1 MTAPLLQMQAITKDF
16 PGVRA
21 LDNASFEV
29 RSGEIHALC
38 GENGAGKSTLIKI
51 LGGVY
56 PYGTYSGN
64 MRINDTTQQFHAVRD
79 AERAGIAII
88 HQELALIPE
97 MTVAENIYL
106 GKEPRRFGVID
117 RHRLYHEAGELL
129 SQFGL
134 AIPLEKPVYELGIG
148 QQQLVEIAKALG
160 RSLQAPIEQRR
171 SLQAPIEQRRSLQ
184 APIEQRRSLQAP
196 IEQRRSLQA
205 PIEQR
210 RSLQAPIEQ
219 RRSLQ
224 APIEQRR
231 SLQAP
236 IEQRR
241 SLHTDTVASGNAL
254 LLVLDEPTAALTES
268 EVDILRQILTQL
280 REKGVACIYITH
292 KLKEIFQIADRVT
305 VLRDG
310 KTVATQS
317 IKSPECT
324 EDVLISQMVGRELT
338 TLFPERQPNAS
349 INNGSNQEEVALRV
363 ENLSTYPSEPPR
375 LENVSFE
382 VRCGEIL
389 GIAGLMGAGRTELIS
404 TIFGAYSGKWIG
416 EIFIEGTPVE
426 IHAPHEAIQQ
436 GMALVS
442 EDRKRYGL
450 LLDADVTGNMTLVN
464 LGLSVELAP
473 YGIINH
479 NAASEKS
486 EHYVNSLQIKTPSL
500 EVPVNHLSGG
510 NQQKVVLG
518 KWLMTHPKVLF
529 LDEPTRGIDVGAKAE
544 IHALM
549 AKLADEGVAIVF
561 VSSELP
567 EILGMSDRVL
577 VLHEGKITGEFTNDN
592 LTQEDILRCAA
603 GA

>member
-1 MTAPLLQMQAITKDF
+1 MSTPLLQMQAITKDF

-21 LDNASFEV
+21 LDNASFAV
-29 RSGEIHALC
+29 LPGEIHALC

-56 PYGTYSGN
+56 PYGTYSGS
-64 MRINDTTQQFHAVRD
+64 MQINDKVQQFHSVRD

-106 GKEPRRFGVID
+106 GKEPRRLGVID
-117 RHRLYHEAGELL
+117 RNRLYHEADVLL

-134 AIPLEKPVYELGIG
+134 AIPLHKPVYELGIG

-160 RSLQAPIEQRR
+160 RSWQ
-171 SLQAPIEQRRSLQ
+171 
-184 APIEQRRSLQAP
+184 
-196 IEQRRSLQA
+196 
-205 PIEQR
+205 
-210 RSLQAPIEQ
+210 
-219 RRSLQ
+219 
-224 APIEQRR
+224 
-231 SLQAP
+231 
-236 IEQRR
+236 
-241 SLHTDTVASGNAL
+241 SGNAL

-292 KLKEIFQIADRVT
+292 KLKEIFQIAGRVT

-310 KTVATQS
+310 ETVATHT
-317 IKSPECT
+317 IKSAECT
-324 EDVLISQMVGRELT
+324 EDVLISEMVGRELT
-338 TLFPERQPNAS
+338 ALFPERHVE
-349 INNGSNQEEVALRV
+349 NGSNRAEVALRV
-363 ENLSTYPSEPPR
+363 ENLSTYPSEPPQ

-382 VRCGEIL
+382 VRRGEIL

-404 TIFGAYSGKWIG
+404 TIFGAYSGKWRG
-416 EIFIEGTPVE
+416 EVFIAGKPIQ
-426 IHAPHEAIQQ
+426 IHSPQEAIQQ

-450 LLDADVTGNMTLVN
+450 LLDVDITSNMTLPS
-464 LGLSVELAP
+464 LGLSADLTTR
-473 YGIINH
+473 GIINH
-479 NAASEKS
+479 NAATEKS
-486 EHYVNSLQIKTPSL
+486 AHYVDSLQVKTTSL
-500 EVPVNHLSGG
+500 EIPVNHLSGG

-549 AKLADEGVAIVF
+549 AKLADDGVAIVF

-592 LTQEDILRCAA
+592 LTQEDIMRCAA
-603 GA
+603 GT

>member
-1 MTAPLLQMQAITKDF
+1 MTVPLLQMQAITKDF

-21 LDNASFEV
+21 LDHASLEV
-29 RSGEIHALC
+29 HPGEIHALC

-56 PYGTYSGN
+56 PSGTYSGE
-64 MRINDTTQQFHAVRD
+64 MRINGTEQQFHSVRD
-79 AERAGIAII
+79 AARSGIAII

-106 GKEPRRFGVID
+106 GKEPRRFGIID
-117 RHRLYHEAGELL
+117 RNCLYHEAGELL

-134 AIPLEKPVYELGIG
+134 AIPLYKPVYELGIG
-148 QQQLVEIAKALG
+148 QQQLVEIANALG
-160 RSLQAPIEQRR
+160 RSLQ
-171 SLQAPIEQRRSLQ
+171 
-184 APIEQRRSLQAP
+184 
-196 IEQRRSLQA
+196 
-205 PIEQR
+205 
-210 RSLQAPIEQ
+210 
-219 RRSLQ
+219 
-224 APIEQRR
+224 
-231 SLQAP
+231 
-236 IEQRR
+236 
-241 SLHTDTVASGNAL
+241 SGNAL

-268 EVDILRQILTQL
+268 EVDILRQILIQL
-280 REKGVACIYITH
+280 RENGVACIYITH

-310 KTVATQS
+310 KTVATQFV
-317 IKSPECT
+317 KSAECT

-338 TLFPERQPNAS
+338 TLFPERQANTPS
-349 INNGSNQEEVALRV
+349 ENGLNQEKIALRV
-363 ENLSTYPSEPPR
+363 ENLSTYPPESPR

-382 VRCGEIL
+382 VQRGEIL

-416 EIFIEGTPVE
+416 EIFIEGRPVH
-426 IHAPHEAIQQ
+426 IHSPYEAIQQ
-436 GMALVS
+436 RMGLVS

-450 LLDADVTGNMTLVN
+450 LLDVDVVRNLTLAS
-464 LGLSVELAP
+464 LGSSRDLVS

-486 EHYVNSLQIKTPSL
+486 VHYVNTLQIKTTSL
-500 EVPVNHLSGG
+500 EVPVNNLSGG

-549 AKLADEGVAIVF
+549 AKLAQQGVAIVF

-577 VLHEGKITGEFTNDN
+577 VLHEGKITGEFINDH
-592 LTQEDILRCAA
+592 LTQEEILRCAA
-603 GA
+603 GG

>member
-1 MTAPLLQMQAITKDF
+1 MSVPLLHMQAITKDF

-21 LDNASFEV
+21 LDDVSFEV

-56 PYGTYSGN
+56 PSGTYEGQF
-64 MRINDTTQQFHAVRD
+64 RINGNEQQFHTVRD

-106 GKEPRRFGVID
+106 GKEPRQLGIID

-134 AIPLEKPVYELGIG
+134 EIPLHKPVHELGIG

-160 RSLQAPIEQRR
+160 RSLQ
-171 SLQAPIEQRRSLQ
+171 
-184 APIEQRRSLQAP
+184 
-196 IEQRRSLQA
+196 
-205 PIEQR
+205 
-210 RSLQAPIEQ
+210 
-219 RRSLQ
+219 
-224 APIEQRR
+224 
-231 SLQAP
+231 
-236 IEQRR
+236 
-241 SLHTDTVASGNAL
+241 SGNAL

-268 EVDILRQILTQL
+268 EVEILRQILTQL

-292 KLKEIFQIADRVT
+292 KLKEIFQLADRVT

-324 EDVLISQMVGRELT
+324 EDMLISQMVGRELT
-338 TLFPERQPNAS
+338 ALFPERQTE
-349 INNGSNQEEVALRV
+349 NGLHQEEVALRV
-363 ENLSTYPSEPPR
+363 ENLSTYPSEPPQ
-375 LENVSFE
+375 LEDINFE
-382 VRCGEIL
+382 VRRGEIL

-404 TIFGAYSGKWIG
+404 TIFGAYDGKWSG
-416 EIFIEGTPVE
+416 EIIIDGTAVQMPS
-426 IHAPHEAIQQ
+426 PHEAIHH
-436 GMALVS
+436 GMGLVS

-450 LLDADVTGNMTLVN
+450 LLDVDVVRNMTLAS
-464 LGLSVELAP
+464 LGLSSDITP
-473 YGIINH
+473 HGIINH
-479 NAASEKS
+479 NAAFQKS
-486 EHYVNSLQIKTPSL
+486 EHYVDSLQIKTTSL
-500 EVPVNHLSGG
+500 NVPVNHLSGG

-518 KWLMTHPKVLF
+518 KWLMTEPKVLF

-549 AKLADEGVAIVF
+549 AQLAEEGVAIVF

-577 VLHEGKITGEFTNDN
+577 VLHEGKTAGEFINKN
-592 LTQEDILRCAA
+592 LTQEDILRCAS
-603 GA
+603 GG

>member
-1 MTAPLLQMQAITKDF
+1 MTTPLLHMQSITKDF

-21 LDNASFEV
+21 LDDVSFEV
-29 RSGEIHALC
+29 RPGEIHALC

-56 PYGTYSGN
+56 PYGTYEGELHINGN
-64 MRINDTTQQFHAVRD
+64 EQQFHTVRD

-106 GKEPRRFGVID
+106 GKEPCQFGTINK
-117 RHRLYHEAGELL
+117 HRLYHEAGELL

-134 AIPLEKPVYELGIG
+134 TIPLRKPVHELGIG

-160 RSLQAPIEQRR
+160 RSLQAHIQQRR
-171 SLQAPIEQRRSLQ
+171 SLQANSES
-184 APIEQRRSLQAP
+184 
-196 IEQRRSLQA
+196 
-205 PIEQR
+205 
-210 RSLQAPIEQ
+210 
-219 RRSLQ
+219 
-224 APIEQRR
+224 
-231 SLQAP
+231 
-236 IEQRR
+236 
-241 SLHTDTVASGNAL
+241 SGSAL

-268 EVDILRQILTQL
+268 EVDILREILTQL

-317 IKSPECT
+317 IKSSECT
-324 EDVLISQMVGRELT
+324 EDALISQMVGRELT
-338 TLFPERQPNAS
+338 ALFPKRRTVS
-349 INNGSNQEEVALRV
+349 IDKNRSNRDDVALRV
-363 ENLSTYPSEPPR
+363 ENLSTYPSEPPQ
-375 LENVSFE
+375 LENINFE
-382 VRCGEIL
+382 VRRGEIL

-404 TIFGAYSGKWIG
+404 TIFGVYEGRWRG
-416 EIFIEGTPVE
+416 EIVIEDATVN
-426 IHAPHEAIQQ
+426 IHSPREAIQH
-436 GMALVS
+436 GIALVS

-450 LLDADVTGNMTLVN
+450 LLDVDVVRNMTLAS
-464 LGLSVELAP
+464 LGPSSDITSH
-473 YGIINH
+473 GIIDDNT
-479 NAASEKS
+479 AFEKS
-486 EHYVNSLQIKTPSL
+486 EHYVDSLQIKTTSL

-518 KWLMTHPKVLF
+518 KWLMTHPTVLF

-544 IHALM
+544 IHTLM
-549 AKLADEGVAIVF
+549 AKLAQEGVAIVF

-567 EILGMSDRVL
+567 EILGMSDRVI
-577 VLHEGKITGEFTNDN
+577 VLHAGKITGEFINEN

-603 GA
+603 GTSVSKPPSPNRKVN

>member
-1 MTAPLLQMQAITKDF
+1 MTAPLLQMQSITKDF

-21 LDNASFEV
+21 LDHASLEV
-29 RSGEIHALC
+29 HPGEIHALC

-56 PYGTYSGN
+56 PSGTYSGE
-64 MRINDTTQQFHAVRD
+64 MCINGTEQQFHSVRD

-106 GKEPRRFGVID
+106 GKEPRRFGIID
-117 RHRLYHEAGELL
+117 RNCLYHEAGELL

-134 AIPLEKPVYELGIG
+134 TIPLQKPICELGIG

-160 RSLQAPIEQRR
+160 RSLQANTP
-171 SLQAPIEQRRSLQ
+171 P
-184 APIEQRRSLQAP
+184 
-196 IEQRRSLQA
+196 
-205 PIEQR
+205 
-210 RSLQAPIEQ
+210 
-219 RRSLQ
+219 
-224 APIEQRR
+224 
-231 SLQAP
+231 
-236 IEQRR
+236 
-241 SLHTDTVASGNAL
+241 SGNAL

-268 EVDILRQILTQL
+268 EVDILRQILIRL

-317 IKSPECT
+317 VKSAECT

-338 TLFPERQPNAS
+338 TLFPERHK
-349 INNGSNQEEVALRV
+349 NGPNQEKIALRV
-363 ENLSTYPSEPPR
+363 ENLSTYPPEPPR
-375 LENVSFE
+375 LENVSFAVQSGE
-382 VRCGEIL
+382 VL

-404 TIFGAYSGKWIG
+404 TIFGAYSGKWSG
-416 EIFIEGTPVE
+416 EVSIEGRPVQ
-426 IHAPHEAIQQ
+426 IHSPHAAIQQ
-436 GMALVS
+436 GMGLVS

-450 LLDADVTGNMTLVN
+450 LLDVDVVRNLTLAS
-464 LGLSVELAP
+464 LGSSRDLAS

-486 EHYVNSLQIKTPSL
+486 VHYVDTLQIKTPSL
-500 EVPVNHLSGG
+500 EVPVNNLSGG

-549 AKLADEGVAIVF
+549 AKLAQEGVAIVF

-577 VLHEGKITGEFTNDN
+577 VLHEGKITGEFVNNN
-592 LTQEDILRCAA
+592 LTQEEILRCAA

>member
-1 MTAPLLQMQAITKDF
+1 MTTPLLHMQAITKDF

-21 LDNASFEV
+21 LDNVSFEV
-29 RSGEIHALC
+29 YPGEIHALC

-56 PYGTYSGN
+56 PSGTYEGQL
-64 MRINDTTQQFHAVRD
+64 RINGNEQRFHSVRD

-106 GKEPRRFGVID
+106 GKEPCQLGTID

-134 AIPLEKPVYELGIG
+134 TIPLHKPVRELGIG

-160 RSLQAPIEQRR
+160 RSLQAHIEQRR
-171 SLQAPIEQRRSLQ
+171 SLQAHIEQRRSWQAHIEQRRSLQ
-184 APIEQRRSLQAP
+184 AHIEQRRSWQAN
-196 IEQRRSLQA
+196 
-205 PIEQR
+205 
-210 RSLQAPIEQ
+210 
-219 RRSLQ
+219 
-224 APIEQRR
+224 
-231 SLQAP
+231 
-236 IEQRR
+236 
-241 SLHTDTVASGNAL
+241 TDTSSNAL

-268 EVDILRQILTQL
+268 EVDILRQILSQL

-310 KTVATQS
+310 KAVATQS

-324 EDVLISQMVGRELT
+324 EEVLISQMVGRELT
-338 TLFPERQPNAS
+338 ALFPKRRTAATDE
-349 INNGSNQEEVALRV
+349 NGANQQDIALRV
-363 ENLSTYPSEPPR
+363 ENLSTYPSEPPQ
-375 LENVSFE
+375 LKDISFE
-382 VRCGEIL
+382 VRRGEIL

-404 TIFGAYSGKWIG
+404 TIFGAYDGRWSG
-416 EIFIEGTPVE
+416 EIIIDGTTAQ
-426 IHAPHEAIQQ
+426 IRAPREAIQY

-450 LLDADVTGNMTLVN
+450 LLEVDVTGNMTLAS
-464 LGLSVELAP
+464 LSVSSDITSH
-473 YGIINH
+473 GIINK
-479 NAASEKS
+479 NMAFEKS
-486 EHYVNSLQIKTPSL
+486 EHYVDSLQIKTTSL

-544 IHALM
+544 IHTLM
-549 AKLADEGVAIVF
+549 AKLAQEGVAIVF

-567 EILGMSDRVL
+567 EILGMSDRVM
-577 VLHEGKITGEFTNDN
+577 VLHEGEITGEFINDN
-592 LTQEDILRCAA
+592 LTQEDLLRCAA

>member
-1 MTAPLLQMQAITKDF
+1 MIFIANTATITRNYDWSVDERWQPHCFRCKGSRKIS

-21 LDNASFEV
+21 LDDASFEV
-29 RSGEIHALC
+29 HRGEIHALC

-56 PYGTYSGN
+56 PFGTYSGE
-64 MRINDTTQQFHAVRD
+64 MRINGIAQQFGSVRD
-79 AERAGIAII
+79 AERAGIAVI

-117 RHRLYHEAGELL
+117 KNRLYHEAGELL

-134 AIPLEKPVYELGIG
+134 RIPLQKPVYELGIG

-160 RSLQAPIEQRR
+160 RSLQSDA
-171 SLQAPIEQRRSLQ
+171 
-184 APIEQRRSLQAP
+184 
-196 IEQRRSLQA
+196 
-205 PIEQR
+205 
-210 RSLQAPIEQ
+210 
-219 RRSLQ
+219 
-224 APIEQRR
+224 
-231 SLQAP
+231 
-236 IEQRR
+236 
-241 SLHTDTVASGNAL
+241 VASGNAL

-268 EVDILRQILTQL
+268 EVDILREILNRF
-280 REKGVACIYITH
+280 RENGVACIYITH

-317 IKSPECT
+317 VKSDGCT

-338 TLFPERQPNAS
+338 TLFPERQTK
-349 INNGSNQEEVALRV
+349 NGLSRGDIALRV
-363 ENLSTYPSEPPR
+363 ENLSTNPPEPPR

-382 VRCGEIL
+382 VRRGEIL
-389 GIAGLMGAGRTELIS
+389 GIAGLMGAGRTELIG
-404 TIFGAYSGKWIG
+404 TIFGAYSGKWAG
-416 EIFIEGTPVE
+416 EVFIEGKPVQ
-426 IHAPHEAIQQ
+426 IHTPHEAIQH
-436 GMALVS
+436 GMGLVS

-450 LLDADVTGNMTLVN
+450 LMDVDVVHNMTLAS
-464 LGLSVELAP
+464 LGLSQDLAS
-473 YGIINH
+473 YGVINH
-479 NAASEKS
+479 NAAAESS
-486 EHYVNSLQIKTPSL
+486 AHYVDTLQIKTTSL

-549 AKLADEGVAIVF
+549 AELAHEGVAIVF

-577 VLHEGKITGEFTNDN
+577 VLHEGKVTGEFINHN
-592 LTQEDILRCAA
+592 LTQADILRCAA

>member
-56 PYGTYSGN
+56 PHGTYSGS
-64 MRINDTTQQFHAVRD
+64 MHINDTEQQFHSVRD

-106 GKEPRRFGVID
+106 GKEPRRFGIID

-160 RSLQAPIEQRR
+160 RSLQ
-171 SLQAPIEQRRSLQ
+171 
-184 APIEQRRSLQAP
+184 
-196 IEQRRSLQA
+196 
-205 PIEQR
+205 
-210 RSLQAPIEQ
+210 
-219 RRSLQ
+219 
-224 APIEQRR
+224 
-231 SLQAP
+231 
-236 IEQRR
+236 
-241 SLHTDTVASGNAL
+241 SGNAL

-268 EVDILRQILTQL
+268 EVDILRQILTRL

-338 TLFPERQPNAS
+338 ALFPERQANS
-349 INNGSNQEEVALRV
+349 STDNGSKEKEVALRV
-363 ENLSTYPSEPPR
+363 ANLSTYPSEPPR

-382 VRCGEIL
+382 VRRGEIL

-404 TIFGAYSGKWIG
+404 TIFGAYDGKWSG
-416 EIFIEGTPVE
+416 DIFIEDTPVE
-426 IHAPHEAIQQ
+426 IHAPREAIQQ

-450 LLDADVTGNMTLVN
+450 LLDADVTRNMTLVN
-464 LGLSVELAP
+464 LGLSADLAS

-486 EHYVNSLQIKTPSL
+486 EHYVNSLQIKTTSL

-592 LTQEDILRCAA
+592 LTQEEILRCAA

>member
-1 MTAPLLQMQAITKDF
+1 MTVPLLQMQAIIKDF

-21 LDNASFEV
+21 LDNTSFEV
-29 RSGEIHALC
+29 HPGEIHALC

-56 PYGTYSGN
+56 PYGTYSGSL
-64 MRINDTTQQFHAVRD
+64 RINDTEQQFHAVRD

-106 GKEPRRFGVID
+106 GKEPRRFGIID

-134 AIPLEKPVYELGIG
+134 AILLQKPVYELGIG

-160 RSLQAPIEQRR
+160 RSLQ
-171 SLQAPIEQRRSLQ
+171 
-184 APIEQRRSLQAP
+184 
-196 IEQRRSLQA
+196 
-205 PIEQR
+205 
-210 RSLQAPIEQ
+210 
-219 RRSLQ
+219 
-224 APIEQRR
+224 
-231 SLQAP
+231 
-236 IEQRR
+236 
-241 SLHTDTVASGNAL
+241 SGNAL

-268 EVDILRQILTQL
+268 EVDILRQILTRL

-317 IKSPECT
+317 VKSPECT

-338 TLFPERQPNAS
+338 ALFPKRTENTSKQD
-349 INNGSNQEEVALRV
+349 EVALRV

-375 LENVSFE
+375 LENVNFE
-382 VRCGEIL
+382 VRRGEIL

-404 TIFGAYSGKWIG
+404 TIFGAYSGKWSG
-416 EIFIEGTPVE
+416 KVFIEGAPFH
-426 IHAPHEAIQQ
+426 IHSPLEAIQQ
-436 GMALVS
+436 GIGLVS

-450 LLDADVTGNMTLVN
+450 LLDVDVTGNMTLPS
-464 LGLSVELAP
+464 LGLSADLTS

-486 EHYVNSLQIKTPSL
+486 EHYVDSLQIKTTSL
-500 EVPVNHLSGG
+500 ETPVNHLSGG

-549 AKLADEGVAIVF
+549 AKLAEEGVAIVF

-577 VLHEGKITGEFTNDN
+577 VLHEGKITGEFINDN
-592 LTQEDILRCAA
+592 LTQEEILRCAA

>member
-1 MTAPLLQMQAITKDF
+1 MTVPLLHMQAITKDF

-21 LDNASFEV
+21 LDNVSFEV
-29 RSGEIHALC
+29 RPGEIHALC

-56 PYGTYSGN
+56 PCGTYEGQL
-64 MRINDTTQQFHAVRD
+64 RINGNEQRFHTVRD
-79 AERAGIAII
+79 AERAGIAVI

-106 GKEPRRFGVID
+106 GKEPCQFGTID

-134 AIPLEKPVYELGIG
+134 TIPLHKPVHELGIG

-160 RSLQAPIEQRR
+160 RSLQANI
-171 SLQAPIEQRRSLQ
+171 
-184 APIEQRRSLQAP
+184 
-196 IEQRRSLQA
+196 
-205 PIEQR
+205 
-210 RSLQAPIEQ
+210 
-219 RRSLQ
+219 
-224 APIEQRR
+224 
-231 SLQAP
+231 
-236 IEQRR
+236 
-241 SLHTDTVASGNAL
+241 DTSSNAL

-310 KTVATQS
+310 RAVATQS

-324 EDVLISQMVGRELT
+324 EEVLISQMVGRELT
-338 TLFPERQPNAS
+338 ALFPKRRTTLTDE
-349 INNGSNQEEVALRV
+349 NGSSPEDVALRV
-363 ENLSTYPSEPPR
+363 ENLSTYPSEPPQ
-375 LENVSFE
+375 LKDISFE

-404 TIFGAYSGKWIG
+404 TIFGAYDGRWSG
-416 EIFIEGTPVE
+416 EIIIDGVAIQ
-426 IHAPHEAIQQ
+426 IHSPREAIQY

-450 LLDADVTGNMTLVN
+450 LLEVDVIGNMTLAS
-464 LGLSVELAP
+464 LSLSSGITSH
-473 YGIINH
+473 GIINE
-479 NAASEKS
+479 NTALEKS
-486 EHYVNSLQIKTPSL
+486 EHYVDSLQIKTTSL

-510 NQQKVVLG
+510 NQQKVVIG

-544 IHALM
+544 IHMLM
-549 AKLADEGVAIVF
+549 AKLAQEGVAIVF

-567 EILGMSDRVL
+567 EILGMSDRVM
-577 VLHEGKITGEFTNDN
+577 VLHEGEITGEFINDN
-592 LTQEDILRCAA
+592 LTQEEILRCAA

>member
-1 MTAPLLQMQAITKDF
+1 MATALLQMQAITKDF

-29 RSGEIHALC
+29 HPGEIHALC

-56 PYGTYSGN
+56 PFGTYSGE
-64 MRINDTTQQFHAVRD
+64 MRINGIEQRFDSVRD

-106 GKEPRRFGVID
+106 GKEPRRFGIID
-117 RHRLYHEAGELL
+117 KHRLYHEAGELL
-129 SQFGL
+129 SQLGL
-134 AIPLEKPVYELGIG
+134 TLPLQKRVYELGIG

-171 SLQAPIEQRRSLQ
+171 GLQ
-184 APIEQRRSLQAP
+184 
-196 IEQRRSLQA
+196 
-205 PIEQR
+205 
-210 RSLQAPIEQ
+210 
-219 RRSLQ
+219 
-224 APIEQRR
+224 
-231 SLQAP
+231 
-236 IEQRR
+236 
-241 SLHTDTVASGNAL
+241 TDADGSGNAL

-268 EVDILRQILTQL
+268 EVDILREILDRL
-280 REKGVACIYITH
+280 RANGVACIYITH

-310 KTVATQS
+310 KTVATQPV
-317 IKSPECT
+317 KSDGCT

-338 TLFPERQPNAS
+338 TLFPERGTE
-349 INNGSNQEEVALRV
+349 NGSDREEVALRV

-382 VRCGEIL
+382 VRRGEIL
-389 GIAGLMGAGRTELIS
+389 GIAGLMGAGRTELMG
-404 TIFGAYSGKWIG
+404 TIFGAYGGRWDG
-416 EIFIEGTPVE
+416 EVFIADQRVE
-426 IHAPHEAIQQ
+426 IHTPHAAIQH
-436 GMALVS
+436 GIGLVS

-450 LLDADVTGNMTLVN
+450 LMDVDVVHNMTLAS
-464 LGLSVELAP
+464 LGLSEALVS

-479 NAASEKS
+479 NAASDKS
-486 EHYVNSLQIKTPSL
+486 AHYVDTLQIKATSL

-518 KWLMTHPKVLF
+518 KWLMTRPKVLF

-549 AKLADEGVAIVF
+549 AELAHEGVAIVF

-577 VLHEGKITGEFTNDN
+577 VLHEGSVTGEFINHN
-592 LTQEDILRCAA
+592 LTQEEILRCAA

>member
-1 MTAPLLQMQAITKDF
+1 MSVPLLHMQAITKDF

-21 LDNASFEV
+21 LDDVSFEV
-29 RSGEIHALC
+29 RPGEIHALC

-56 PYGTYSGN
+56 PCGTYEGQLHINGN
-64 MRINDTTQQFHAVRD
+64 EQQFHTVRD

-106 GKEPRRFGVID
+106 GKEPCQFGTID
-117 RHRLYHEAGELL
+117 RHRLYHEASELL

-134 AIPLEKPVYELGIG
+134 MIPLHKPVHELGIG

-160 RSLQAPIEQRR
+160 RSLQAHIEQRR
-171 SLQAPIEQRRSLQ
+171 SLQ
-184 APIEQRRSLQAP
+184 
-196 IEQRRSLQA
+196 
-205 PIEQR
+205 
-210 RSLQAPIEQ
+210 
-219 RRSLQ
+219 
-224 APIEQRR
+224 
-231 SLQAP
+231 
-236 IEQRR
+236 
-241 SLHTDTVASGNAL
+241 SGNAL

-268 EVDILRQILTQL
+268 EVEILRQILIQL

-324 EDVLISQMVGRELT
+324 EEVLISQMVGRELT
-338 TLFPERQPNAS
+338 TLFPKRRIKPIAE
-349 INNGSNQEEVALRV
+349 NGSSQEDIALRV
-363 ENLSTYPSEPPR
+363 ENLSTYPSEPPQ
-375 LENVSFE
+375 LEDISFE
-382 VRCGEIL
+382 VRRGEIL

-404 TIFGAYSGKWIG
+404 TIFGAYEGRWTG
-416 EIFIEGTPVE
+416 EIVIGGSAVQ
-426 IHAPHEAIQQ
+426 IHSPGEAIQHE
-436 GMALVS
+436 MALVS

-450 LLDADVTGNMTLVN
+450 LLDVDVVRNMTLAS
-464 LGLSVELAP
+464 LGSSSDITS
-473 YGIINH
+473 YGLVNH
-479 NAASEKS
+479 NAAFQKS
-486 EHYVNSLQIKTPSL
+486 EHYVDSLQIKTTSL
-500 EVPVNHLSGG
+500 DVPVNHLSGG

-549 AKLADEGVAIVF
+549 TKLAEEGVAIVF

-577 VLHEGKITGEFTNDN
+577 VLHEGKITGEFLNDN
-592 LTQEDILRCAA
+592 LTQEDILKCAA
-603 GA
+603 GT

>member
-1 MTAPLLQMQAITKDF
+1 MTVPLLHMQAITKDF

-21 LDNASFEV
+21 LDNVSFEV
-29 RSGEIHALC
+29 YPGEVHALC

-56 PYGTYSGN
+56 PYGTYAGELHINGN
-64 MRINDTTQQFHAVRD
+64 EQQFHTVRD
-79 AERAGIAII
+79 AERAGIAVI

-106 GKEPRRFGVID
+106 GKEPCQLGTID
-117 RHRLYHEAGELL
+117 RYRLYHEAGELL

-134 AIPLEKPVYELGIG
+134 TIPLHKPVHELGIG

-160 RSLQAPIEQRR
+160 RSSQAHIEQRRSSQAHIEQRRSSQAHIEQRRSSQAHIEQRR
-171 SLQAPIEQRRSLQ
+171 SLQANI
-184 APIEQRRSLQAP
+184 
-196 IEQRRSLQA
+196 
-205 PIEQR
+205 
-210 RSLQAPIEQ
+210 
-219 RRSLQ
+219 
-224 APIEQRR
+224 
-231 SLQAP
+231 
-236 IEQRR
+236 
-241 SLHTDTVASGNAL
+241 DTSRNAL

-292 KLKEIFQIADRVT
+292 KLKEIFQVADQVT

-310 KTVATQS
+310 KSVATHS

-324 EDVLISQMVGRELT
+324 EEVLISQMVGRELT
-338 TLFPERQPNAS
+338 ALFPKRQTTATNENRAS
-349 INNGSNQEEVALRV
+349 EKDVALRV
-363 ENLSTYPSEPPR
+363 ENLSTYPLEPPQ
-375 LENVSFE
+375 LKDISFE
-382 VRCGEIL
+382 VRRGEIL

-404 TIFGAYSGKWIG
+404 TIFGAYDGRWSGEMTID
-416 EIFIEGTPVE
+416 GTAVQ
-426 IHAPHEAIQQ
+426 IHSPHEAIQH

-450 LLDADVTGNMTLVN
+450 LLDVDIIGNMTLAS
-464 LGLSVELAP
+464 LSSSSDITSH
-473 YGIINH
+473 GIINE
-479 NAASEKS
+479 NTAFKKS
-486 EHYVNSLQIKTPSL
+486 EHYVDSLQIKTTSL

-544 IHALM
+544 IHTLM
-549 AKLADEGVAIVF
+549 ARLAQEGVAIVF

-567 EILGMSDRVL
+567 EILGMSDRVM
-577 VLHEGKITGEFTNDN
+577 VLYEGEITGEFINDN
-592 LTQEDILRCAA
+592 LTQEEILRCAA

>member
-1 MTAPLLQMQAITKDF
+1 MATPLLQMRAITKDF

-21 LDNASFEV
+21 LDDASFEV
-29 RSGEIHALC
+29 HAGEIHALC

-51 LGGVY
+51 LGGVH
-56 PYGTYSGN
+56 PFGTYSGE
-64 MRINDTTQQFHAVRD
+64 MRINGIEQQFQSVRD
-79 AERAGIAII
+79 AERAGIAVI

-106 GKEPRRFGVID
+106 GKEPRRFGIID
-117 RHRLYHEAGELL
+117 RNRLYHEAGERL

-134 AIPLEKPVYELGIG
+134 TLPLEKPVYQLGIG
-148 QQQLVEIAKALG
+148 QQQLVEIVKALG
-160 RSLQAPIEQRR
+160 YSLP
-171 SLQAPIEQRRSLQ
+171 
-184 APIEQRRSLQAP
+184 
-196 IEQRRSLQA
+196 
-205 PIEQR
+205 
-210 RSLQAPIEQ
+210 
-219 RRSLQ
+219 
-224 APIEQRR
+224 
-231 SLQAP
+231 
-236 IEQRR
+236 
-241 SLHTDTVASGNAL
+241 TDTDPSRNAL

-268 EVDILRQILTQL
+268 EVDILRSILNRL
-280 REKGVACIYITH
+280 REHGVACIYITH

-317 IKSPECT
+317 VKSDGCT

-338 TLFPERQPNAS
+338 TLFPDRQPE
-349 INNGSNQEEVALRV
+349 NGFNREAMALRV

-375 LENVSFE
+375 LEDVSFE
-382 VRCGEIL
+382 VRRGEIL
-389 GIAGLMGAGRTELIS
+389 GIAGLMGAGRTELIG
-404 TIFGAYSGKWIG
+404 TIFGAYSGKWRG
-416 EIFIEGTPVE
+416 EVFIEDQPVQIHTPQ
-426 IHAPHEAIQQ
+426 EAIQH
-436 GMALVS
+436 GMGLVS

-450 LLDADVTGNMTLVN
+450 LMDVDVVRNMTLAS
-464 LGLSVELAP
+464 LGLSRDLSS
-473 YGIINH
+473 YGVINH
-479 NAASEKS
+479 NAASENS
-486 EHYVNSLQIKTPSL
+486 AHYVDTLQIKTPSL

-549 AKLADEGVAIVF
+549 VKLAHDGVAIVF

-567 EILGMSDRVL
+567 EILGMSDRIL
-577 VLHEGKITGEFTNDN
+577 VLHEGKVTGEFINHN
-592 LTQEDILRCAA
+592 LTQEEILRCAA

>member
-1 MTAPLLQMQAITKDF
+1 MTVPLLHMQAITKDF

-21 LDNASFEV
+21 LDDVSFEV

-56 PYGTYSGN
+56 PYGTYEGQLH
-64 MRINDTTQQFHAVRD
+64 INGKAQEFYTVRD
-79 AERAGIAII
+79 AEGAGIAVI

-106 GKEPRRFGVID
+106 GKEPCQLGTID
-117 RHRLYHEAGELL
+117 KHRLYHEARALL
-129 SQFGL
+129 SQLGL
-134 AIPLEKPVYELGIG
+134 TIPLDKPVHELGIG

-160 RSLQAPIEQRR
+160 RSLEAN
-171 SLQAPIEQRRSLQ
+171 
-184 APIEQRRSLQAP
+184 
-196 IEQRRSLQA
+196 
-205 PIEQR
+205 
-210 RSLQAPIEQ
+210 
-219 RRSLQ
+219 
-224 APIEQRR
+224 
-231 SLQAP
+231 
-236 IEQRR
+236 
-241 SLHTDTVASGNAL
+241 TDASSNAL

-268 EVDILRQILTQL
+268 EVDLLREILTQL

-310 KTVATQS
+310 KIVATQS
-317 IKSPECT
+317 IKSAECT
-324 EDVLISQMVGRELT
+324 EETLISQMVGRELT
-338 TLFPERQPNAS
+338 ARFPKRQENRAS
-349 INNGSNQEEVALRV
+349 QEDVALRV
-363 ENLSTYPSEPPR
+363 ENLSTYPSEPPQ
-375 LENVSFE
+375 LEDISFE
-382 VRCGEIL
+382 VRRGEIL

-404 TIFGAYSGKWIG
+404 TIFGANEGRWVG
-416 EIFIEGTPVE
+416 EIAIDGSLVQ
-426 IHAPHEAIQQ
+426 IHSPLAAIQH

-450 LLDADVTGNMTLVN
+450 LLDVDVVRNMTLAS
-464 LGLSVELAP
+464 LGASSDLTSH
-473 YGIINH
+473 GIINEH
-479 NAASEKS
+479 TVHEKS
-486 EHYVNSLQIKTPSL
+486 EHYVDSLQIKTTSL

-544 IHALM
+544 IHTLM
-549 AKLADEGVAIVF
+549 AKLAQEGVAIVF

-567 EILGMSDRVL
+567 EILGMSDRVI
-577 VLHEGKITGEFTNDN
+577 VLHEGKITGEFINDN
-592 LTQEDILRCAA
+592 LTQEDIMRSAA
-603 GA
+603 GS

>member
-1 MTAPLLQMQAITKDF
+1 MTVPLLQMQAITKDF

-29 RSGEIHALC
+29 HSGEIHALC

-56 PYGTYSGN
+56 PFGTYSGSL
-64 MRINDTTQQFHAVRD
+64 RINDTEQQFHTVRD

-106 GKEPRRFGVID
+106 GREPRRFGVID
-117 RHRLYHEAGELL
+117 RERLYHEAGELL

-134 AIPLEKPVYELGIG
+134 AIPLQKPVYELGIG

-160 RSLQAPIEQRR
+160 RSLQAHITQRR
-171 SLQAPIEQRRSLQ
+171 SLQ
-184 APIEQRRSLQAP
+184 
-196 IEQRRSLQA
+196 
-205 PIEQR
+205 
-210 RSLQAPIEQ
+210 
-219 RRSLQ
+219 
-224 APIEQRR
+224 
-231 SLQAP
+231 
-236 IEQRR
+236 
-241 SLHTDTVASGNAL
+241 SGNAL

-268 EVDILRQILTQL
+268 EVDILRQILMQL

-310 KTVATQS
+310 KTVATHS
-317 IKSPECT
+317 IKSAECT
-324 EDVLISQMVGRELT
+324 EDTLISQMVGRELT
-338 TLFPERQPNAS
+338 TLFPKRQAQAG
-349 INNGSNQEEVALRV
+349 NGSNREEVVLRV
-363 ENLSTYPSEPPR
+363 ENLSTYPSELPR
-375 LENVSFE
+375 LENISFE
-382 VRCGEIL
+382 VRRGEIL

-404 TIFGAYSGKWIG
+404 TLFGADNGQWRG
-416 EIFIEGTPVE
+416 EVFLDGMPLE
-426 IHAPHEAIQQ
+426 INSPREAIAH

-450 LLDADVTGNMTLVN
+450 LLDIDVTHNMTLAS
-464 LGLSVELAP
+464 LGLSADLAS

-479 NAASEKS
+479 NAAWQKS
-486 EHYVNSLQIKTPSL
+486 EHYVDSLQIKVPSL
-500 EVPVNHLSGG
+500 EIPVNNLSGG

-549 AKLADEGVAIVF
+549 AKFADDGVAIVF

-577 VLHEGKITGEFTNDN
+577 VLHEGKITGEFINDN
-592 LTQEDILRCAA
+592 LTQAEILRCAA

>member
-29 RSGEIHALC
+29 HPGEIHALC

-56 PYGTYSGN
+56 PYGTYGGKI
-64 MRINDTTQQFHAVRD
+64 RINGSPHQFHSVRE

-134 AIPLEKPVYELGIG
+134 TIPLHKPVYELGIG

-160 RSLQAPIEQRR
+160 RSLQ
-171 SLQAPIEQRRSLQ
+171 
-184 APIEQRRSLQAP
+184 
-196 IEQRRSLQA
+196 
-205 PIEQR
+205 
-210 RSLQAPIEQ
+210 
-219 RRSLQ
+219 
-224 APIEQRR
+224 
-231 SLQAP
+231 
-236 IEQRR
+236 
-241 SLHTDTVASGNAL
+241 SGNAL

-310 KTVATQS
+310 ETVATHTL
-317 IKSPECT
+317 KSAKCT
-324 EDVLISQMVGRELT
+324 EDVLISEMVGRALT
-338 TLFPERQPNAS
+338 TLFPERQAE
-349 INNGSNQEEVALRV
+349 NGSNRSEIVLRV

-382 VRCGEIL
+382 VRRGEIL

-404 TIFGAYSGKWIG
+404 TIFGAYDGKWNG
-416 EIFIEGTPVE
+416 EVFIAGQPLQ
-426 IHAPHEAIQQ
+426 IHSPHEAIQQ

-450 LLDADVTGNMTLVN
+450 LLEVDVTRNMTLPS
-464 LGLSVELAP
+464 LGLSADLATR
-473 YGIINH
+473 GIINH
-479 NAASEKS
+479 NAATEKS
-486 EHYVNSLQIKTPSL
+486 AHYVDSLQIKTPSL

-549 AKLADEGVAIVF
+549 AKLADDGVAIVF

-577 VLHEGKITGEFTNDN
+577 VLHEGKITGEFVNNN
-592 LTQEDILRCAA
+592 LTQEEILRCAA

>member
-1 MTAPLLQMQAITKDF
+1 MTVPLLQMQAITKDF

-21 LDNASFEV
+21 LDAVSFEV
-29 RSGEIHALC
+29 RPGEIHALC

-56 PYGTYSGN
+56 PYGTYAGQL
-64 MRINDTTQQFHAVRD
+64 RINENEQQFQTVRD
-79 AERAGIAII
+79 AERAGIAVI

-106 GKEPRRFGVID
+106 GKEPCQFGTID

-134 AIPLEKPVYELGIG
+134 AIPLYKPVHELGIG
-148 QQQLVEIAKALG
+148 QQQLVEIVKALG
-160 RSLQAPIEQRR
+160 RSLQAPIEQPR
-171 SLQAPIEQRRSLQ
+171 SLQAPIEQPRSLQ
-184 APIEQRRSLQAP
+184 AKTSQ
-196 IEQRRSLQA
+196 
-205 PIEQR
+205 
-210 RSLQAPIEQ
+210 
-219 RRSLQ
+219 
-224 APIEQRR
+224 
-231 SLQAP
+231 
-236 IEQRR
+236 
-241 SLHTDTVASGNAL
+241 SGNAL

-268 EVDILRQILTQL
+268 EVDILREILTQL

-310 KTVATQS
+310 KTVATHS

-324 EDVLISQMVGRELT
+324 EEVLISQMVGRELT
-338 TLFPERQPNAS
+338 ALFPKRAPAATDEK
-349 INNGSNQEEVALRV
+349 GSNRDDVALRV
-363 ENLSTYPSEPPR
+363 ANLSTYPSEPPQ
-375 LENVSFE
+375 LEDITFQ
-382 VRCGEIL
+382 VRRGEIL

-404 TIFGAYSGKWIG
+404 TIFGASDGRWSG
-416 EIFIEGTPVE
+416 EIVIDGVRVQ
-426 IHAPHEAIQQ
+426 IHSPREAIQH
-436 GMALVS
+436 GIALVS

-450 LLDADVTGNMTLVN
+450 LLDVDVVGNMTLAS
-464 LGLSVELAP
+464 LGLSSDIASH
-473 YGIINH
+473 GIIND
-479 NAASEKS
+479 NTALEKS
-486 EHYVNSLQIKTPSL
+486 EHYVESLHIKTTSL

-544 IHALM
+544 IHTLM
-549 AKLADEGVAIVF
+549 AKLAQAGVAIVF

-567 EILGMSDRVL
+567 EILGMSDRVI
-577 VLHEGKITGEFTNDN
+577 VLHEGKITGEFINDN
-592 LTQEDILRCAA
+592 LTQADILRCAA

>member
-1 MTAPLLQMQAITKDF
+1 MTVPLLQMRAITKDF

-21 LDNASFEV
+21 LDDASFEV

-56 PYGTYSGN
+56 PHGTYSGS
-64 MRINDTTQQFHAVRD
+64 MRINDTEQQFHSVRD

-134 AIPLEKPVYELGIG
+134 AIPLEKPVYALGIG

-160 RSLQAPIEQRR
+160 RSLQ
-171 SLQAPIEQRRSLQ
+171 
-184 APIEQRRSLQAP
+184 
-196 IEQRRSLQA
+196 
-205 PIEQR
+205 
-210 RSLQAPIEQ
+210 
-219 RRSLQ
+219 
-224 APIEQRR
+224 
-231 SLQAP
+231 
-236 IEQRR
+236 
-241 SLHTDTVASGNAL
+241 SGNAL

-268 EVDILRQILTQL
+268 EVDILRQILTRL

-317 IKSPECT
+317 INSPGCT

-338 TLFPERQPNAS
+338 TFFPERQTDND
-349 INNGSNQEEVALRV
+349 SNQEEVALRV
-363 ENLSTYPSEPPR
+363 ENLSTYSSEPPR

-382 VRCGEIL
+382 VRRGEIL

-404 TIFGAYSGKWIG
+404 TIFGAYDGKWIG
-416 EIFIEGTPVE
+416 EIFIEGTPLQ
-426 IHAPHEAIQQ
+426 IHAPREAIQH

-450 LLDADVTGNMTLVN
+450 LLDADVTRNMTLAN
-464 LGLSVELAP
+464 LGLSADLTSH
-473 YGIINH
+473 GIINH

-486 EHYVNSLQIKTPSL
+486 EHYVDSLQIKTPSL
-500 EVPVNHLSGG
+500 GVPVNHLSGG

-549 AKLADEGVAIVF
+549 AKLADGGVAIVF

-567 EILGMSDRVL
+567 EILGMSDRIL

-592 LTQEDILRCAA
+592 LTQEEILRCAA

>member
-1 MTAPLLQMQAITKDF
+1 MTAALLQMQAIIKDF

-21 LDNASFEV
+21 LDDASFEV

-56 PYGTYSGN
+56 PYGTYSGS
-64 MRINDTTQQFHAVRD
+64 MRINDTAQQFHSVRD

-134 AIPLEKPVYELGIG
+134 AIPLEKPVYALGIG

-160 RSLQAPIEQRR
+160 RSLQ
-171 SLQAPIEQRRSLQ
+171 
-184 APIEQRRSLQAP
+184 
-196 IEQRRSLQA
+196 
-205 PIEQR
+205 
-210 RSLQAPIEQ
+210 
-219 RRSLQ
+219 
-224 APIEQRR
+224 
-231 SLQAP
+231 
-236 IEQRR
+236 
-241 SLHTDTVASGNAL
+241 SGNAL

-268 EVDILRQILTQL
+268 EVDILRQILTRL

-338 TLFPERQPNAS
+338 TLFPERQAS
-349 INNGSNQEEVALRV
+349 SNIGNGSHQEEVALRV

-382 VRCGEIL
+382 VRRGEIL

-404 TIFGAYSGKWIG
+404 TIFGAYDGKWIG
-416 EIFIEGTPVE
+416 AIFIEGTPVQ
-426 IHAPHEAIQQ
+426 IDAPREAIQQ

-450 LLDADVTGNMTLVN
+450 LLDADVTRNMTLVN
-464 LGLSVELAP
+464 LGLSAALTSH
-473 YGIINH
+473 GIINH
-479 NAASEKS
+479 NAAFEKS

-500 EVPVNHLSGG
+500 GVPVNHLSGG

-577 VLHEGKITGEFTNDN
+577 VLHEGKITGEFTNDT
-592 LTQEDILRCAA
+592 LTQEEILRCAA
-603 GA
+603 GT

>member
-21 LDNASFEV
+21 LDDASFEV

-56 PYGTYSGN
+56 PYGTYSGS
-64 MRINDTTQQFHAVRD
+64 MRINDTEQQFHSVRD

-106 GKEPRRFGVID
+106 GKEPGRFGVID

-134 AIPLEKPVYELGIG
+134 AIPLEKSVYELGIG

-160 RSLQAPIEQRR
+160 RSLQ
-171 SLQAPIEQRRSLQ
+171 
-184 APIEQRRSLQAP
+184 
-196 IEQRRSLQA
+196 
-205 PIEQR
+205 
-210 RSLQAPIEQ
+210 
-219 RRSLQ
+219 
-224 APIEQRR
+224 
-231 SLQAP
+231 
-236 IEQRR
+236 
-241 SLHTDTVASGNAL
+241 SGNAL

-268 EVDILRQILTQL
+268 EVEILRQILMRL

-338 TLFPERQPNAS
+338 TLFPERQTD
-349 INNGSNQEEVALRV
+349 NGSKQEEVALRV

-382 VRCGEIL
+382 VRRGEIL

-404 TIFGAYSGKWIG
+404 TIFGAYDGKWIG
-416 EIFIEGTPVE
+416 DIFIEGTPVQ
-426 IHAPHEAIQQ
+426 IDAPREAIQR

-450 LLDADVTGNMTLVN
+450 LLDADVTRNMTLVN
-464 LGLSVELAP
+464 LGLSADLTSH
-473 YGIINH
+473 GIINH

-486 EHYVNSLQIKTPSL
+486 EHYVNSLQIKTTSL

-529 LDEPTRGIDVGAKAE
+529 LDEPTRGIDIGAKAE

-592 LTQEDILRCAA
+592 LTQEEILRCAA

>member
-21 LDNASFEV
+21 LDNVSFEV
-29 RSGEIHALC
+29 RPGEIHALC

-56 PYGTYSGN
+56 PYGTYEGQLY
-64 MRINDTTQQFHAVRD
+64 INGSEQQFHTVRD

-106 GKEPRRFGVID
+106 GKEPCQFGTID

-134 AIPLEKPVYELGIG
+134 AIPLHKPVHELGIG

-160 RSLQAPIEQRR
+160 RSLQAHIQQRR
-171 SLQAPIEQRRSLQ
+171 SLQAHIQQRRSLQ
-184 APIEQRRSLQAP
+184 AHIQQRHSFQ
-196 IEQRRSLQA
+196 
-205 PIEQR
+205 
-210 RSLQAPIEQ
+210 
-219 RRSLQ
+219 
-224 APIEQRR
+224 
-231 SLQAP
+231 
-236 IEQRR
+236 
-241 SLHTDTVASGNAL
+241 SGNAL

-268 EVDILRQILTQL
+268 EVEILRQILTQL

-317 IKSPECT
+317 VESPECT
-324 EDVLISQMVGRELT
+324 EEALISQMVGRELT
-338 TLFPERQPNAS
+338 ALFPKRRTNPTAENGAS
-349 INNGSNQEEVALRV
+349 QEDIALRV
-363 ENLSTYPSEPPR
+363 KNLSTYPSEPPR
-375 LENVSFE
+375 LKDISFE
-382 VRCGEIL
+382 VQRGEIL

-404 TIFGAYSGKWIG
+404 TIFGAYEGRWNG
-416 EIFIEGTPVE
+416 EIIIDGSAVQ
-426 IHAPHEAIQQ
+426 IHSPWEAIQH

-450 LLDADVTGNMTLVN
+450 LLDVDVVCNMTLAS
-464 LGLSVELAP
+464 LGLGSDITS
-473 YGIINH
+473 YGLIDQNT
-479 NAASEKS
+479 AFQKS
-486 EHYVNSLQIKTPSL
+486 EHYVDSLQIKTTSL
-500 EVPVNHLSGG
+500 NVPVNHLSGG

-549 AKLADEGVAIVF
+549 AKLAEEGVAIVF

-577 VLHEGKITGEFTNDN
+577 VLHEGEITGEFLNDN

-603 GA
+603 GT

>member
-1 MTAPLLQMQAITKDF
+1 MQAITKDF

-21 LDNASFEV
+21 LDNVSFEV
-29 RSGEIHALC
+29 YPGEIHALC

-56 PYGTYSGN
+56 PYGTYEGQLLINGN
-64 MRINDTTQQFHAVRD
+64 EQRFHTVRD
-79 AERAGIAII
+79 AERAGIAVI

-106 GKEPRRFGVID
+106 GKEPCQLGTID

-134 AIPLEKPVYELGIG
+134 TIPLHKPVHELGIG

-160 RSLQAPIEQRR
+160 RSLQANIE
-171 SLQAPIEQRRSLQ
+171 SS
-184 APIEQRRSLQAP
+184 S
-196 IEQRRSLQA
+196 S
-205 PIEQR
+205 
-210 RSLQAPIEQ
+210 
-219 RRSLQ
+219 
-224 APIEQRR
+224 
-231 SLQAP
+231 
-236 IEQRR
+236 
-241 SLHTDTVASGNAL
+241 AL

-280 REKGVACIYITH
+280 REKGVVCIYITH

-310 KTVATQS
+310 KAVATQS

-324 EDVLISQMVGRELT
+324 EETLISQMVGRELT
-338 TLFPERQPNAS
+338 ALFPQRRTTAPDE
-349 INNGSNQEEVALRV
+349 NGSNPENVALRV
-363 ENLSTYPSEPPR
+363 ENFSTYPSESPQ
-375 LENVSFE
+375 LKDISFE
-382 VRCGEIL
+382 VRRGEIL

-404 TIFGAYSGKWIG
+404 TIFGAYDGRWSGELI
-416 EIFIEGTPVE
+416 IEGAAVQIRSPR
-426 IHAPHEAIQQ
+426 EAIQY

-450 LLDADVTGNMTLVN
+450 LLDVDVIGNMTLAS
-464 LGLSVELAP
+464 LSSSSDITSH
-473 YGIINH
+473 GIINE
-479 NAASEKS
+479 NTAFEKS
-486 EHYVNSLQIKTPSL
+486 EHYVDSLQIKTTSL

-544 IHALM
+544 IHTLM
-549 AKLADEGVAIVF
+549 AKLAQEGVAIVF

-567 EILGMSDRVL
+567 EILGMSDRIM
-577 VLHEGKITGEFTNDN
+577 VLHEGEITGEFINDN

>member
-1 MTAPLLQMQAITKDF
+1 MTVPLLHMQAITKDF

-21 LDNASFEV
+21 LDDVSFEV
-29 RSGEIHALC
+29 RPGEIHALC

-56 PYGTYSGN
+56 PYGTYEGELHINGN
-64 MRINDTTQQFHAVRD
+64 EQQFHTVRD

-106 GKEPRRFGVID
+106 GKEPCQFGTINK
-117 RHRLYHEAGELL
+117 HRLYHEAGELL

-134 AIPLEKPVYELGIG
+134 TIPLHKPVHELGIG

-160 RSLQAPIEQRR
+160 RSLQAHIQQWRSLQAHVERRR
-171 SLQAPIEQRRSLQ
+171 SLQTNSESSRS
-184 APIEQRRSLQAP
+184 
-196 IEQRRSLQA
+196 
-205 PIEQR
+205 
-210 RSLQAPIEQ
+210 
-219 RRSLQ
+219 
-224 APIEQRR
+224 
-231 SLQAP
+231 
-236 IEQRR
+236 
-241 SLHTDTVASGNAL
+241 AL

-268 EVDILRQILTQL
+268 EVDILREILTQL

-317 IKSPECT
+317 IKSSECT
-324 EDVLISQMVGRELT
+324 EEALISQMVGRELT
-338 TLFPERQPNAS
+338 ALFPRRRTAS
-349 INNGSNQEEVALRV
+349 IDENGSNRDDVALRV
-363 ENLSTYPSEPPR
+363 ENLSTSPSEPPQ
-375 LENVSFE
+375 LENINFE
-382 VRCGEIL
+382 VRRGEIL

-404 TIFGAYSGKWIG
+404 TIFGVYEGRWRG
-416 EIFIEGTPVE
+416 EIVIEGAPVN
-426 IHAPHEAIQQ
+426 IHSPRDAIQH
-436 GMALVS
+436 GIALVS

-450 LLDADVTGNMTLVN
+450 LLDVDVVRNMTLAS
-464 LGLSVELAP
+464 LGPSSDITSH
-473 YGIINH
+473 GIIDDNT
-479 NAASEKS
+479 AFEKS
-486 EHYVNSLQIKTPSL
+486 EHYVESLRIKTTSL

-544 IHALM
+544 IHTLM
-549 AKLADEGVAIVF
+549 AKLAQEGVAIVF

-567 EILGMSDRVL
+567 EILGMSDRVI
-577 VLHEGKITGEFTNDN
+577 VLHEGKITGEFINEN

-603 GA
+603 DA